1 MEKDKGEK
9 DMHKTGWTNMELPPH
24 LKKAREEQEKEVSK
38 KKEEDASEKD
48 LKFTTAEE
56 YMNSESELDLNS
68 SEEPK
73 WEYSH
78 LIS

>member
-1 MEKDKGEK
+1 MSNEK
-9 DMHKTGWTNMELPPH
+9 DMHKTGWANIELPPH
-24 LKKAREEQEKEVSK
+24 LKKAREEQEKEISK
-38 KKEEDASEKD
+38 KKEEDAAEKD

-73 WEYSH
+73 
-78 LIS
+78 